1 MIRLTSLVTPQVLGK
16 PVNSKTSVVKENE
29 EPEQNVANGLPQ
41 TQGDDKITMTRE
53 SLKNIV
59 REVMKEEGEYQKI
72 FHKLLNKF
80 GVNSP
85 ADLSDEQKKKFF
97 SLAKG
102 VQTELKERMKIK
114 EAELTGNQSKLD
126 MDKDGDIEADDLAKL
141 RASKNESNDGDRS
154 IGTPTKQETDLKGDI
169 EKLKSNMQVMTKN
182 GEYFKKAQR
191 VMAGYQKELVAA
203 TKRRQ
208 ETDKKRAAN
217 KK

>member
-1 MIRLTSLVTPQVLGK
+1 MIRLTSLVSPQVLGK

>member
-1 MIRLTSLVTPQVLGK
+1 MIRLTSLVSPQVLGK

-85 ADLSDEQKKKFF
+85 AELSDEQKKKFF

>member
-1 MIRLTSLVTPQVLGK
+1 MIRLTSLVSPQVLGK

-29 EPEQNVANGLPQ
+29 EPEQNEANGLPQ

-53 SLKNIV
+53 SLKNMV

-85 ADLSDEQKKKFF
+85 AELSDEQKKKFF
-97 SLAKG
+97 TLAKG

-141 RASKNESNDGDRS
+141 RASKNE
-154 IGTPTKQETDLKGDI
+154 
-169 EKLKSNMQVMTKN
+169 
-182 GEYFKKAQR
+182 FKK
-191 VMAGYQKELVAA
+191 K
-203 TKRRQ
+203 
-208 ETDKKRAAN
+208 
-217 KK
+217 

>member
-1 MIRLTSLVTPQVLGK
+1 MIRLTSLVSPQVLGK

-41 TQGDDKITMTRE
+41 TQGDNKITMTRE

-85 ADLSDEQKKKFF
+85 AELSDEQKKKFF
-97 SLAKG
+97 TLAKG

-141 RASKNESNDGDRS
+141 RASKNES
-154 IGTPTKQETDLKGDI
+154 
-169 EKLKSNMQVMTKN
+169 
-182 GEYFKKAQR
+182 KK
-191 VMAGYQKELVAA
+191 K
-203 TKRRQ
+203 
-208 ETDKKRAAN
+208 
-217 KK
+217 

>member
-1 MIRLTSLVTPQVLGK
+1 MIRLTSLVSPQVLGK

-141 RASKNESNDGDRS
+141 RSKNESRDSDRTK
-154 IGTPTKQETDLKGDI
+154 GTPTKQEIDLKGKI
-169 EKLKSNMQVMTKN
+169 EKLKSNMQVMTKD
-182 GEYFKKAQR
+182 GEYYKKAQG
-191 VMAGYQKELVAA
+191 VMAGYQKELAGA

-208 ETDKKRAAN
+208 EADKK
-217 KK
+217 K